1 MSWQSCCRV
10 AELPSSHVDTEEED
24 EWDPFGQRWSG
35 PRGLSGHLSS
45 YLLSYCSAPPPAISA
60 FSPASFAS
68 ALHKT
73 HQRCCHSDS
82 RQMFDATL
90 AKSKADGAEGGGRK
104 CTCKWMRSCTTLGV
118 SISSVI
124 CKAPEE
130 NSTSRKKH
138 AYRSISCASLRAGG
152 CAVAAGVTGSPSPQL
167 TNKYNQLSWD
177 PSCCCHSHYSWT
189 NTYIKQ
195 SEGHWLLADTRTHYI
210 ATHVAA
216 TYLTHARRYVH
227 TRFHALSTLIAAAST
242 HISYQRNRPFHPP
255 RHVDQNNHI
264 ISKLRSATHI

>member
-1 MSWQSCCRV
+1 MRPFRTAMERPAWFIWSSLL
-10 AELPSSHVDTEEED
+10 LPSLILFCSPT
-24 EWDPFGQRWSG
+24 
-35 PRGLSGHLSS
+35 GHLCF
-45 YLLSYCSAPPPAISA
+45 LPRVLCLCAPQDTPAVL
-60 FSPASFAS
+60 PQWQQ
-68 ALHKT
+68 T
-73 HQRCCHSDS
+73 DVWCH
-82 RQMFDATL
+82 FG
-90 AKSKADGAEGGGRK
+90 KVKGGWGGGGGGQEVH
-104 CTCKWMRSCTTLGV
+104 TCKWMRSCTTLGV

-138 AYRSISCASLRAGG
+138 AYRSISCASLGAGG